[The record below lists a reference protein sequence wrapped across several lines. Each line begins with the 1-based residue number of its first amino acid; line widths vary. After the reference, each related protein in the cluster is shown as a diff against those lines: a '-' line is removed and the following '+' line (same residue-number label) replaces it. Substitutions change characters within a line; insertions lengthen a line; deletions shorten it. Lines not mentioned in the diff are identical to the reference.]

1 MGARDPMTASI
12 FKDTSSGPSGGE
24 LGLYCEDVLELILAI
39 LEFNENYLERLEYHD
54 VRLI

>member
-1 MGARDPMTASI
+1 MTASI